1 MPNDRTTD
9 RTLPR
14 GITSSVFTGEDL
26 NRLYGILRGNSELS
40 KSTIERELGTAL
52 RRLDQGSH
60 FLSGDIRDLG
70 LGVEELAF
78 IIEHNR
84 YQEKSAC
91 ADGQAPRIDV
101 RGVFE
106 NRHLFFISEDIGLST
121 RVLEDIV
128 SILRRERDASAR
140 LFAYRIGGPGGEC
153 DTRVLYLLSVQERA
167 VGRRPGAVARDA
179 VRSCAAD
186 LDLALT
192 DAQID
197 EFLTSGLPSSVAE
210 RLDRGEER
218 AAVRH
223 LRSWIAMRLTL
234 AGGEDISI
242 MVEDAG
248 APTGVGTSERRVR
261 VCVSR
266 ERLLE
271 HLSTLHRV
279 FERQGLRFIREYAEF
294 LTVGGLECASVCVYL
309 PASLLEPGLVSFI
322 QAELFNRLSPL
333 RPAPISAFEVRD
345 LLRRMA
351 SMDDYLKI
359 SFIDELQKD
368 RRKEYLMPLVALLA
382 EPSAEIRARAFALVK
397 NYLLNPTPDMKD
409 DYYWCTLK
417 DIFSAAS
424 VPFARERDRE
434 SRPLTDEEIVQL
446 IRFSGVY
453 FDDYVEPLTGKG
465 FLFIRMAG
473 HGIGKGGIR
482 AHESH
487 VSFSGE
493 GALSTNML
501 FKTMGIGVPFYS
513 AGKGGILGDTSF
525 RGEDEQ
531 KRAAARTNV
540 FRAYAD
546 FLYYRAGIGP
556 LTDVPAGDVGV
567 GGPEIGIMFD
577 RLTLNVGADAAA
589 IVKNTDSPE
598 PARRLKRHFG
608 VPVSDTDLMAR
619 IATDFPAAAE
629 YAAPAITG
637 KPGGHG
643 LALRAG
649 ATGRGMVEVL
659 AAQLNYRDY
668 PDAALWLDPGRVDEA
683 LELDAEYTRR
693 SRERMSRLTFAIQG
707 FGKVGASFARFVDE
721 IGAAVTMV
729 SDVSGT
735 VLHGRR
741 IPNIAAL
748 TDFCAGGRALGDA
761 PPDVLEGCEFAAGN
775 TLLPL
780 TAVVNVVVPSALE
793 NVIVSFERPHAGAV
807 GAGRLACEYVLQG
820 ANGPVTCDAED
831 TLAERGIVSFP
842 DILANSGG
850 VLASY
855 CEWLNG
861 LIRLNG
867 YAALHGYGF
876 VHPIVHNMVMK
887 LHPDA
892 MSSDIR
898 TVDEEA
904 YRRAFRFILRHATVA
919 TIELSRA
926 CRISMKSAYLSL
938 GIRAAAG
945 EGRLTERFSFVMAKI
960 RDGFAGGARA
970 V

>member
-1 MPNDRTTD
+1 MKAMHNDQTTD
-9 RTLPR
+9 RTLPW
-14 GITSSVFTGEDL
+14 GITSSVFNGEDL
-26 NRLYGILRGNSELS
+26 TRLYGILRGNSELS

-52 RRLDQGSH
+52 RRMDQGSH

-91 ADGQAPRIDV
+91 ADGESPRIDV
-101 RGVFE
+101 RGSFGE
-106 NRHLFFISEDIGLST
+106 RQLFFISEDVELSS
-121 RVLEDIV
+121 RVHEDIV
-128 SILRRERDASAR
+128 SLLVRGGAPAR
-140 LFAYRIGGPGGEC
+140 LSAYRIEGPGGEC
-153 DTRVLYLLSVQERA
+153 DTRVAYFLDTGARA
-167 VGRRPGAVARDA
+167 ETKPIAAKARDA
-179 VRSCAAD
+179 VRAAAG
-186 LDLALT
+186 ALGFT
-192 DAQID
+192 LPDARIV
-197 EFLTSGLPSSVAE
+197 EFLGSGLPGSVME
-210 RLDRGEER
+210 RLNRGDEAAAARPLRAWIALTGAMAAGEE
-218 AAVRH
+218 
-223 LRSWIAMRLTL
+223 IAITL
-234 AGGEDISI
+234 EDSP
-242 MVEDAG
+242 VA
-248 APTGVGTSERRVR
+248 SERCVR

-271 HLSTLHRV
+271 HLGTFHRV
-279 FERQGLRFIREYAEF
+279 FERQGLRFIREYADF
-294 LTVGGLECASVCVYL
+294 LSVGGSERASVCVHL
-309 PASLLEPGLVSFI
+309 PAELLSDSLASFL
-322 QAELFNRLSPL
+322 QSELFNRLSPL

-345 LLRRMA
+345 LMHRMA
-351 SMDDYLKI
+351 SMDDYLKL

-368 RRKEYLMPLVALLA
+368 RRKEYLVPLVALLA
-382 EPSAEIRARAFALVK
+382 EPSAEIRSKAFGLVK

-424 VPFARERDRE
+424 VPFERERDRE

-446 IRFSGVY
+446 IRFSGVR

-465 FLFIRMAG
+465 FLFIRMTG

-501 FKTMGIGVPFYS
+501 FKTMGIGIPFYS

-525 RGEDEQ
+525 RGEDDQ
-531 KRAAARTNV
+531 KRTAARTNV

-598 PARRLKRHFG
+598 PARRLRRHFG
-608 VPVSDTDLMAR
+608 VPVSDTDLVAR

-683 LELDAEYTRR
+683 LELDAAYTRR
-693 SRERMSRLTFAIQG
+693 SRESMSRLTFAIQG

-748 TDFCAGGRALGDA
+748 ADFCAGGRALGDA
-761 PPDVLEGCEFAAGN
+761 PPDVLESCEFAAGN

-793 NVIVSFERPHAGAV
+793 DVIVSFERPHAGSV

-861 LIRLNG
+861 LIRLYG
-867 YAALHGYGF
+867 YAAIHGYGF
-876 VHPIVHNMVMK
+876 VHPIVHNMILK

-892 MSSDIR
+892 VSSDIR
-898 TVDEEA
+898 AVNEEA
-904 YRRAFRFILRHATVA
+904 YARAFRFILRHATVA
-919 TIELSRA
+919 TIGLSRA

-945 EGRLTERFSFVMAKI
+945 EGRLTEHFSFVMAKI
-960 RDGFAGGARA
+960 RDGFAGGVPA

>member
-1 MPNDRTTD
+1 MHHDH
-9 RTLPR
+9 
-14 GITSSVFTGEDL
+14 TSSHTPPGGISSAVFTADDIA
-26 NRLYGILRGNSELS
+26 RLYDMLRGSSELS
-40 KSTIERELGTAL
+40 DATIDRELRTAL

-60 FLSGDIRDLG
+60 FLSDDIRELG

-91 ADGQAPRIDV
+91 ADGEAPRIDV
-101 RGVFE
+101 RGAFGE
-106 NRHLFFISEDIGLST
+106 RHLFFISEDVVLSA
-121 RVLEDIV
+121 RVLDDIAHLL
-128 SILRRERDASAR
+128 SGGRGRSLR
-140 LFAYRIGGPGGEC
+140 LFAYRIEGPGGEC
-153 DTRVLYLLSVQERA
+153 DTRVVYFLDSRERA
-167 VGRRPGAVARDA
+167 SEKEASARAREA
-179 VRSCAAD
+179 VRSASVALGMD
-186 LDLALT
+186 LSEDEIGMFL
-192 DAQID
+192 DA
-197 EFLTSGLPSSVAE
+197 GLPSIVME
-210 RLDRGEER
+210 RLNLGER
-218 AAVRH
+218 SAAVRP
-223 LRSWIAMRLTL
+223 LRAWKALRAAKAAGEEIAITL
-234 AGGEDISI
+234 EDSP
-242 MVEDAG
+242 
-248 APTGVGTSERRVR
+248 APAERCVR
-261 VCVSR
+261 ICVSR

-271 HLSTLHRV
+271 HLGTLHRV
-279 FERQGLRFIREYAEF
+279 FERQGLRFIREYADF
-294 LTVGGLECASVCVYL
+294 LSVDGSERASVCVHL
-309 PASLLEPGLVSFI
+309 PAGLFSDGLASFL
-322 QAELFNRLSPL
+322 QSELFNRLSPL

-345 LLRRMA
+345 LMHRMA
-351 SMDDYLKI
+351 SMDDYLKL
-359 SFIDELQKD
+359 SFIDEFQKV
-368 RRKEYLMPLVALLA
+368 RRKEYLVPLVALLA
-382 EPSAEIRARAFALVK
+382 EPSAEIRGKAFALVK

-453 FDDYVEPLTGKG
+453 FDDFVEPLTGKS
-465 FLFIRMAG
+465 FLFIRMTG

-482 AHESH
+482 AHASH

-501 FKTMGIGVPFYS
+501 FKTMGIGIPFYA

-525 RGEDEQ
+525 RGEDEH
-531 KRAAARTNV
+531 KRAAARVNV

-577 RLTLNVGADAAA
+577 RLTLNVGADAGA

-598 PARRLKRHFG
+598 PARRLRRHFG
-608 VPVSDTDLMAR
+608 VPVSDTDLVAR
-619 IATDFPAAAE
+619 IATDFPTAAE

-649 ATGRGMVEVL
+649 ATGRGMVDVL

-721 IGAAVTMV
+721 IGASVTMV

-748 TDFCAGGRALGDA
+748 ADFCAAGRALGDA
-761 PPDVLEGCEFAAGN
+761 PPDVLESCEFASGN

-793 NVIVSFERPHAGAV
+793 DVIVSFERPHSQAV

-820 ANGPVTCDAED
+820 ANGPVTCDAEE

-861 LIRLNG
+861 LIRQYG
-867 YAALHGYGF
+867 YAAIHGHGF
-876 VHPIVHNMVMK
+876 VHPIVHNMILK

-892 MSSDIR
+892 VSANLR
-898 TVDEEA
+898 AVNEEA
-904 YRRAFRFILRHATVA
+904 YARAFRFILRHATVA
-919 TIELSRA
+919 TIGLARA

-945 EGRLTERFSFVMAKI
+945 EGRLTEHFSFVMAKI
-960 RDGFAGGARA
+960 RDGFAGGVPA

>member
-1 MPNDRTTD
+1 MHHDH
-9 RTLPR
+9 
-14 GITSSVFTGEDL
+14 TSSHTPPGGISSAVFTADDIA
-26 NRLYGILRGNSELS
+26 RLYDMLRGSSELS
-40 KSTIERELGTAL
+40 DATIDRELGTAL

-60 FLSGDIRDLG
+60 FLSDDIRELG

-91 ADGQAPRIDV
+91 ADGEAPRIDV
-101 RGVFE
+101 RGAFGE
-106 NRHLFFISEDIGLST
+106 RHLFFISEDVVLSA
-121 RVLEDIV
+121 RVLDDIAHLL
-128 SILRRERDASAR
+128 SGGRGRSLR
-140 LFAYRIGGPGGEC
+140 LFAYRIEGPGGEC
-153 DTRVLYLLSVQERA
+153 DTRVVYFLDSRERA
-167 VGRRPGAVARDA
+167 SEKEASARAREA
-179 VRSCAAD
+179 VRSASVALGMD
-186 LDLALT
+186 LSEEEIGMFL
-192 DAQID
+192 DA
-197 EFLTSGLPSSVAE
+197 GLPSIVME
-210 RLDRGEER
+210 RLNLGEHS
-218 AAVRH
+218 AAVRP
-223 LRSWIAMRLTL
+223 LRAWKALRAAKAAGEEIAITL
-234 AGGEDISI
+234 EDSP
-242 MVEDAG
+242 
-248 APTGVGTSERRVR
+248 APAERCVR

-271 HLSTLHRV
+271 HLGTLHRV
-279 FERQGLRFIREYAEF
+279 FERQGLRFIREYADF
-294 LTVGGLECASVCVYL
+294 LSVDGSERASVCVHL
-309 PASLLEPGLVSFI
+309 PAGLFSDGLASFL
-322 QAELFNRLSPL
+322 QSELFNRLSPL

-345 LLRRMA
+345 LLGRMA
-351 SMDDYLKI
+351 SMDDYLKL
-359 SFIDELQKD
+359 SFIDEFQKD
-368 RRKEYLMPLVALLA
+368 RRKEYLVPLVALLA
-382 EPSAEIRARAFALVK
+382 EPSAEIRGKAFALVK

-453 FDDYVEPLTGKG
+453 FDDFVEPLTGKS
-465 FLFIRMAG
+465 FLFIRMTG

-482 AHESH
+482 AHASH

-501 FKTMGIGVPFYS
+501 FKTMGIGIPFYA

-525 RGEDEQ
+525 RGEDEH
-531 KRAAARTNV
+531 KRAAARVNV

-577 RLTLNVGADAAA
+577 RLTLNVGADAGA

-598 PARRLKRHFG
+598 PARRLRRHFG
-608 VPVSDTDLMAR
+608 VPVSDTDLVAR
-619 IATDFPAAAE
+619 IATDFPTAAE

-649 ATGRGMVEVL
+649 ATGRGMVDVL

-721 IGAAVTMV
+721 IGASVTMV

-748 TDFCAGGRALGDA
+748 ADFCAAGRALGDA
-761 PPDVLEGCEFAAGN
+761 PPDVLESCEFASGN

-793 NVIVSFERPHAGAV
+793 DVIVSFERPHSQAV

-820 ANGPVTCDAED
+820 ANGPVTCDAEE

-861 LIRLNG
+861 LIRQYG
-867 YAALHGYGF
+867 YAAIHGHGF
-876 VHPIVHNMVMK
+876 VHPIVHNMILK

-892 MSSDIR
+892 VSANLR
-898 TVDEEA
+898 AVNEEA
-904 YRRAFRFILRHATVA
+904 YARAFRFILRHATVA
-919 TIELSRA
+919 TIGLARA

-945 EGRLTERFSFVMAKI
+945 EGRLTEHFSFVMAKI
-960 RDGFAGGARA
+960 RDGFAGGVPA